1 MERARQMHSFKDF
14 IVVDYRPGRDD
25 QSKYNA
31 QKNKR
36 SASEG
41 VDDPNRVYATEAEV
55 DEALTT
61 QQRIKMKQIMRRNKA
76 KIQLGKRRAARKIAT
91 MDVLKKRARRQARKA
106 ILKKILKNKDKS
118 DLSYS
123 TRAAFEKMVNKRQTA
138 INRLAKKLLP
148 QVRKADRE
156 KLKRNTNP
164 NSGSAEK

>member
-1 MERARQMHSFKDF
+1 MHSFKDF

-25 QSKYNA
+25 QSKYAA

-36 SASEG
+36 TASEG
-41 VDDPNRVYATEAEV
+41 AERMYATEAEV

-61 QQRIKMKQIMRRNKA
+61 QQRIKMKQVMRRNKA

-106 ILKKILKNKDKS
+106 VLKKILKNKDKS
-118 DLSYS
+118 ELSYS
-123 TRAAFEKMVNKRQTA
+123 SRAAFEKMVNKRQTA

-148 QVRKADRE
+148 QVRKADRQ
-156 KLKRNTNP
+156 KIKRNTNS